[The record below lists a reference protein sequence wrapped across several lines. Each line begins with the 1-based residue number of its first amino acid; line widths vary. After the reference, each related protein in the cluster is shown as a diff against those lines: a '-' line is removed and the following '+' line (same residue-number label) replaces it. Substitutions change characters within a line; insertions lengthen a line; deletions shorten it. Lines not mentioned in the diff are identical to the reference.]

1 MIAISWLACKPVVLT
16 IDPLPSMAIRSEFS
30 RLDAIS
36 SAAPLSFR
44 LPRAP
49 TPAEGFDRLDLKEA
63 KALLDEPA

>member
-1 MIAISWLACKPVVLT
+1 
-16 IDPLPSMAIRSEFS
+16 MAIRSEFS

-49 TPAEGFDRLDLKEA
+49 TPAEGFHRLDLKEA
-63 KALLDEPA
+63 KALLDELA